1 MTLTVRRNAP
11 IKTAADT
18 ATSNRSHGASR
29 RTPVS
34 GLVYATDKRA
44 HMPRS
49 ALLVLRRLALCHGGE
64 VYFEGSAGW
73 ECGLRGARY
82 SDSHERATQTGLP
95 LGRCACSRRR
105 SKDWR

>member
-44 HMPRS
+44 HMPPVVDHHHANHLQNGMFS
-49 ALLVLRRLALCHGGE
+49 EKVE
-64 VYFEGSAGW
+64 M
-73 ECGLRGARY
+73 
-82 SDSHERATQTGLP
+82 T
-95 LGRCACSRRR
+95 
-105 SKDWR
+105 